1 MAGELTSQAAQR
13 EPGPVAPVSPRPPSA
28 GLARWNLCLERALS
42 SWFRVVGGG
51 RTLQAAGVVTQGAR
65 GHSESQGSQATRDGY
80 FCGSAEERGTEDTRN
95 GR

>member
-1 MAGELTSQAAQR
+1 ML
-13 EPGPVAPVSPRPPSA
+13 P
-28 GLARWNLCLERALS
+28 
-42 SWFRVVGGG
+42 FRTNGYY
-51 RTLQAAGVVTQGAR
+51 TAGVVTQGAR